1 MLGLTVD
8 DSFVRIL
15 DVIAIGMEWMV
26 RYAMEELL
34 LGDSMMIVIGDWNG
48 AAVE

>member
-1 MLGLTVD
+1 VD
-8 DSFVRIL
+8 GVSFVRIL
-15 DVIAIGMEWMV
+15 DVIAIGMEWKV

-34 LGDSMMIVIGDWNG
+34 GYSIMMVIGGDCDG